1 LRPLALP
8 AVSNYQP
15 FANHHS
21 TVITMSVSVKHHPED
36 QEFVATVDGH
46 EAELAYSQPAPDTI
60 DFAHT
65 FVDEALRGKGV
76 GEALAKEG
84 LAYARE
90 EGLRV
95 KTSCEFMAAF
105 VQRHPEYQDLLA

>member
-1 LRPLALP
+1 
-8 AVSNYQP
+8 
-15 FANHHS
+15 
-21 TVITMSVSVKHHPED
+21 MSVPIQHHPED

-46 EAELAYSQPAPDTI
+46 EAELAYSQPTSNLI

-84 LAYARE
+84 LNYARE
-90 EGLRV
+90 KGLRV
-95 KTSCEFMAAF
+95 KTSCKFMDAF
-105 VQRHPEYQDLLA
+105 VKRHPEYQDLLA

>member
-1 LRPLALP
+1 
-8 AVSNYQP
+8 
-15 FANHHS
+15 
-21 TVITMSVSVKHHPED
+21 MSVSIQHHPED

-90 EGLRV
+90 KNLRV
-95 KTSCEFMAAF
+95 KTSCKFMAGF
-105 VQRHPEYQDLLA
+105 VERHPEYQDLLA